1 MPNERHAV
9 ENADQKIPRNKQWD
23 LIRAVG
29 IIAVVWGHNFQPP
42 YLFFPPF
49 YFHLALFFFASGYF
63 FRPKITI
70 KNKLQYSL
78 KKVRSQL
85 LPYFLLN
92 IVFGLVTMLVRPM
105 GIDLGS
111 DLNLQTMFIVP
122 FGRGDQFALYLAAW
136 FVFNLFFVNILA
148 IWIYRK
154 SVKANVAFIALAF
167 VLMLV
172 SFKIGAAEDS
182 SMWLTFIC
190 RSFVGFGFFSLG
202 YLLRLV
208 EPKIQQFIV
217 EPINIVVLYV
227 IVNFL
232 EVNYGDL
239 SQHILS
245 SRVNNSIV
253 IIPVISSISIILL
266 VYIVAYYG
274 AKVLKEGSLV
284 YQIGR
289 YSYAIMVWHFTFFFL
304 VNTVLYFLSVI
315 PLSALSNV
323 YFRYD
328 VEKLWLV
335 YQLPAVIGPL
345 VMVWGY
351 GLIKQK
357 FLKLAQKYLTPRYVA
372 LLPHADP

>member
-274 AKVLKEGSLV
+274 AKVLKEDSFV

-289 YSYAIMVWHFTFFFL
+289 YSYAIMVWHLTFFFL
-304 VNTVLYFLSVI
+304 VNTILYFLSII

-357 FLKLAQKYLTPRYVA
+357 ILKLAQKYLIPRYGA
-372 LLPHADP
+372 RLPHADP

>member
-357 FLKLAQKYLTPRYVA
+357 ILKLAQKYLIPRYGA
-372 LLPHADP
+372 RLPHADP